1 MCGNDRIGSK
11 QADWGS
17 TAAAIRAMNALQSAC
32 DRGFKALNFW
42 FFSFKRKERSLPGEG
57 KKQRAPAAT
66 EQKKSPR
73 GERASAASA
82 HKLNLPFLYP
92 KYFILSLRQHA

>member
-32 DRGFKALNFW
+32 DRGFKALIFCFVLHQGKMKARPARAKNKACPAEGE
-42 FFSFKRKERSLPGEG
+42 KRKSPSRQE
-57 KKQRAPAAT
+57 PA
-66 EQKKSPR
+66 R
-73 GERASAASA
+73 LA
-82 HKLNLPFLYP
+82 HTN
-92 KYFILSLRQHA
+92 